1 MAKGKFLKMGWFGR
15 TFIAVVAVTLI
26 GSVLFFFNIFN
37 LDAMSF
43 FSDSD
48 DQATASDEL
57 SEETIEKV
65 EEVRE
70 TVGKKNQ
77 DIGQLVSET
86 HEFYNETTGYG
97 GISSLD
103 WNKQTEKANTILSV
117 LDEKMTDVNDEV
129 LTKDL
134 ERIQK
139 LADAVMNQEKTEDV
153 RALHRMFHDLDIA
166 LNDYNAYDVIWNAT
180 KTLETTN

>member
-1 MAKGKFLKMGWFGR
+1 MGWFGR

-70 TVGKKNQ
+70 TVGEKNQ

-86 HEFYNETTGYG
+86 HEFYNETTGMAAFLHSI
-97 GISSLD
+97 GISRQKKPTQFYRYS
-103 WNKQTEKANTILSV
+103 
-117 LDEKMTDVNDEV
+117 
-129 LTKDL
+129 TK
-134 ERIQK
+134 R
-139 LADAVMNQEKTEDV
+139 
-153 RALHRMFHDLDIA
+153 
-166 LNDYNAYDVIWNAT
+166 
-180 KTLETTN
+180 